1 MSRFFLVLLLV
12 IGQLS
17 SFSQPLSF
25 KIEDEHYLSFLNAH
39 PGYQLL
45 DPNEKLVKFQFYPN
59 KYAKLNFLNTSN
71 EQFAVP
77 NGTGAVYKLSKT
89 QPNSFE
95 RFDATL
101 FHGYN
106 NNALNFIYKDTI
118 YSLGGYGLWHSN
130 GQLRYFNTKKAE
142 WELKPI
148 DQFLPISL
156 EDIFDIRM
164 RRGIVYTYLK
174 KLDAEGLKQQ
184 KEKFIDSIYSLN
196 IVNGEVKKLGKASDQ
211 LKQIPKMPISLS
223 SNYGTLLL
231 NSNEVILLDFEH
243 NEIKNWENIKIGDL
257 FLSGIGSIRPMIQ
270 NDSIIYFF
278 NNTSLDSLVIPLNKM
293 KIIGPI
299 YTSEDRFIFKE
310 NLDSQILYII
320 IIIVLFTILIYI
332 IFKQKNNQLHLKV
345 NEKEA
350 NSITI
355 PLNKEEA
362 KNKFSNIEIELIQ
375 LLLSQLE
382 DGEKLNVESLNAI
395 LGVTKKSTDVQRKQR
410 SQMIATINIKSREI
424 LNIEEDL
431 IFRLKSDTDSRIV
444 SYSIQRKYVDRLK
457 RYL

>member
-156 EDIFDIRM
+156 EDIFDIRI

-320 IIIVLFTILIYI
+320 IIVLFTILIYI
-332 IFKQKNNQLHLKV
+332 IFKQKNKQIHLNG

-350 NSITI
+350 NSIAT
-355 PLNKEEA
+355 PLTEETA
-362 KNKFSNIEIELIQ
+362 KNQFSNIEIELIQ

-431 IFRLKSDTDSRIV
+431 VFRLKSDTDSRIV
-444 SYSIQRKYVDRLK
+444 SYSIQRKYVERLK
-457 RYL
+457 EYL

>member
-1 MSRFFLVLLLV
+1 MNRLIFVLLLV
-12 IGQLS
+12 FGHSS

-25 KIEDEHYLSFLNAH
+25 KIEDERYLSFLNTH

-45 DPNEKLVKFQFYPN
+45 DPNEKLVKFEFYPN
-59 KYAKLNFLNTSN
+59 KYAKLNFLNSSN

-89 QPNSFE
+89 QPNTFE

-148 DQFLPISL
+148 DQFLPITSD
-156 EDIFDIRM
+156 DIVDIRM

-184 KEKFIDSIYSLN
+184 KEKLIDSIYALN
-196 IVNGEVKKLGKASDQ
+196 IVNGVVKKIGKATEQ
-211 LKQIPKMPISLS
+211 FKQIPKMPISLF
-223 SNYGTLLL
+223 SNYGALLISSQAL
-231 NSNEVILLDFEH
+231 ILLDFEK
-243 NEIKNWENIKIGDL
+243 NEIKKWENIKIGDL
-257 FLSGIGSIRPMIQ
+257 FLSGLGSFRPMIQ

-278 NNTSLDSLVIPLNKM
+278 NNTSLDSLVIPVNKM
-293 KIIGPI
+293 KVIGSI
-299 YTSEDRFIFKE
+299 YTNEDRFIFKE
-310 NLDSQILYII
+310 KLDGQIIYII
-320 IIIVLFTILIYI
+320 IIIVLITIIIYI
-332 IFKQKNNQLHLKV
+332 IFKQRNNQLFLKG

-350 NSITI
+350 ISIAT
-355 PLNKEEA
+355 PLTKETA
-362 KNKFSNIEIELIQ
+362 TNQFSNIEIELIQ

-410 SQMIATINIKSREI
+410 SQMIASINIKSREI

-431 IFRLKSDTDSRIV
+431 ILRLKSDIDSRIV
-444 SYSIQRKYVDRLK
+444 SYSLQRKYVDRLK
-457 RYL
+457 GHL